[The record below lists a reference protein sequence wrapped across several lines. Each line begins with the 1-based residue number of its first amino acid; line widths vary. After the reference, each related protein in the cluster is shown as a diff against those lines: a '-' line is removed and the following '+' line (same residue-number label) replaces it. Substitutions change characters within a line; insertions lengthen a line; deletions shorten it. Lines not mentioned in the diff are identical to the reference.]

1 MLKPISYKSN
11 LQPDVFA
18 VHRDPSLKP
27 WPPPLK
33 HVASRLFNS
42 SEHNA
47 HGRTL
52 QVQYIKTFCV
62 RMRRQRPWQLF
73 PVRTGLYSFSFLQLL
88 FKTVNANEVVHDIV
102 KQQSVRELPPS
113 LLNSHLCWCDFL
125 PHALSPGKDWRWPN
139 ETRTFMQINFQCLFL
154 SLAFR
159 NYFTH
164 EFNPLPVAEKN
175 IKEKKHNR
183 TENKWY
189 FLHVHSETK

>member
-1 MLKPISYKSN
+1 MLQPISYKSN

-62 RMRRQRPWQLF
+62 WMRRQRPWQLF

-88 FKTVNANEVVHDIV
+88 FKTVNANEVVHDVV

-113 LLNSHLCWCDFL
+113 LFNQQPSLLMRLPSSRAVSWKRLEVTKWNTHL
-125 PHALSPGKDWRWPN
+125 HANKFSVFVLELS
-139 ETRTFMQINFQCLFL
+139 FQEL
-154 SLAFR
+154 
-159 NYFTH
+159 
-164 EFNPLPVAEKN
+164 
-175 IKEKKHNR
+175 
-183 TENKWY
+183 
-189 FLHVHSETK
+189 LHSWI